1 MRTNLKNIGLVVVAT
16 LAFVSCSNDDETTT
30 NEVERPSTGEWY
42 ALRNEALLGITQN
55 FTLTAENGMTTLTSS
70 KGVEININGACLT
83 KNGNPVTGVVDIKYI
98 EVFDAGTMLVTD
110 KTTMG
115 QQPDGS
121 MGLIISGGEFF
132 IEAKQGGVALDIT
145 CPMQLKI
152 PADLTGGLQNGMLL
166 WSGNIDEDGNLDW
179 KRQDQNPAGQ
189 GGVFGEGTG
198 GTAAYYAALNDF
210 GWTNVDKFY
219 NDPRPRTTILASAPT
234 GYDFENS
241 AIYLHYDGEG
251 NALAKLDTFNAGT
264 QQFSEHYGQ
273 IPIGLAC
280 HVIFVTEDNGNYR
293 YAIMPKTI
301 AANDVYSFTLAQT
314 TVGTEAQLKAAI
326 NALP

>member
-1 MRTNLKNIGLVVVAT
+1 MKTNLKNIGLVVLASIAFTSCNNDEDAVTTPNVPSAQEFAT
-16 LAFVSCSNDDETTT
+16 LKQN
-30 NEVERPSTGEWY
+30 
-42 ALRNEALLGITQN
+42 ALDGITQT
-55 FTLTAENGMTTLTSS
+55 FTLNANAGQTILTTA
-70 KGVEININGACLT
+70 KGVELTIDGNCLRL
-83 KNGNPVTGVVDIKYI
+83 NGNPVTGQVQIELI
-98 EVFDAGTMLVTD
+98 EVFDGGTMLVTD

-132 IEAKQGGVALDIT
+132 IEATKNGIPLTTT
-145 CPMQLKI
+145 CAMQIKV
-152 PADLTGGLQNGMLL
+152 PANLTGGLQSGMLL
-166 WSGNIDEDGNLDW
+166 WDGAIDADGNLDW
-179 KRQDQNPAGQ
+179 KRQEQNPAGQ

-198 GTAAYYAALNDF
+198 ASAAYYAALNDF

-301 AANDVYSFTLAQT
+301 AANDVYSFTHAQT
-314 TVGTEAQLKAAI
+314 IVGTEAQLKAAI